1 MKEKKRLQK
10 QNERANKKAKAQL
23 DQKALYEQQAAE
35 ATEANMRMLP
45 IIDKKA
51 HKILKLRGAYLPN
64 PNVPPGIQEGVDKK
78 LLKLAGEVIIRM
90 TKYRDGEPGGI

>member
-10 QNERANKKAKAQL
+10 QNKRANKKAKAQL

-51 HKILKLRGAYLPN
+51 RKIL
-64 PNVPPGIQEGVDKK
+64 
-78 LLKLAGEVIIRM
+78 
-90 TKYRDGEPGGI
+90 